1 MLYEIQ
7 VQEVRAYLVDYTIEA
22 DSEEEAR
29 RAVLDGEVPE
39 EDSQELL
46 ETTEVEI
53 KSVKA
58 LDDGEDADE

>member
-29 RAVLDGEVPE
+29 QAVMSGEVPE

-53 KSVKA
+53 QSVKA
-58 LDDGEDADE
+58 LDDGENDDE